1 MLIRYM
7 PPKRLTTNGVI
18 KSPIMRGILID
29 QAKVFSRS
37 SSPRTYFMK

>member
-7 PPKRLTTNGVI
+7 LPKRLTTTGVMR
-18 KSPIMRGILID
+18 SPIMSGMLMD
-29 QAKVFSRS
+29 QAKVFSKS